1 MDSGEELT
9 IVTGR
14 SSPVELRKKTNFA
27 NAVYYPNWRV
37 YDGQTPG
44 SLNLEN
50 VSHVF
55 YAFAK

>member
-1 MDSGEELT
+1 MTSTPSEPPEQ
-9 IVTGR
+9 
-14 SSPVELRKKTNFA
+14 RKTTSFV

-37 YDGQTPG
+37 YDGQTPAT
-44 SLNLEN
+44 LNLDN